1 MRVLKKDLIAK
12 VAKLE
17 GDLMELALN
26 PNSERSLIIQIQQ
39 RQKGSTERLLWFGD
53 VATRQTFDGLL
64 NQIKQKTVLTNLQIN
79 EEDNV

>member
-12 VAKLE
+12 VAQLE

>member
-12 VAKLE
+12 VAQLE
-17 GDLMELALN
+17 SDLMELALN

>member
-12 VAKLE
+12 VAQLE
-17 GDLMELALN
+17 GDLMEVALS

>member
-12 VAKLE
+12 VAQLE

-26 PNSERSLIIQIQQ
+26 PNAERSLIIQIQQ